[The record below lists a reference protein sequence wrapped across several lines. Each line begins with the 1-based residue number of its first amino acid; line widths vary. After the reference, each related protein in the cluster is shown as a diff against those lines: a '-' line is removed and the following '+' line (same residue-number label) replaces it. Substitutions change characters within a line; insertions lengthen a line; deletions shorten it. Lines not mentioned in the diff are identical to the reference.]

1 MRRPLKKEN
10 NMPFCE
16 EHSEV
21 MRCLG
26 ALEQGQK
33 DVKGLLEHIDVKI
46 TTLQVSQ
53 INGKVSAAVEKTK
66 STLLYWVIAIA
77 SSGLILGLV
86 NLALKEFRK

>member
-1 MRRPLKKEN
+1 MA
-10 NMPFCE
+10 FCE

-53 INGKVSAAVEKTK
+53 TNGKVNMAVEKTK

-77 SSGLILGLV
+77 TSGLILGLI
-86 NLALKEFRK
+86 NLMLKEFRK

>member
-1 MRRPLKKEN
+1 MTAY
-10 NMPFCE
+10 CE

-46 TTLQVSQ
+46 TTIQSSQV
-53 INGKVSAAVEKTK
+53 NGKVTAAVEKTK
-66 STLLYWVIAIA
+66 SNLLYWVIAIGT
-77 SSGLILGLV
+77 SGIILGLI
-86 NLALKEFRK
+86 NLALREFHK

>member
-1 MRRPLKKEN
+1 MA
-10 NMPFCE
+10 FCE

-46 TTLQVSQ
+46 TTIQSSQ
-53 INGKVSAAVEKTK
+53 INGKVSMAVEKTK
-66 STLLYWVIAIA
+66 STLLYWVIGIA
-77 SSGLILGLV
+77 TAGLILGLI
-86 NLALKEFRK
+86 NLGLKEFGK